1 MQHEPV
7 APASVNP
14 RIGEVIP
21 IPAPDQPHPTA
32 MSVHDQDP
40 PFPPPVRRRP
50 PSGAPNVIV
59 VLVDDMGFGASSA
72 FGGPCRMPV
81 AEAMAKRG
89 VRYNRFHTTGICSPT
104 RASLLTGR
112 NHHSVGMGTITGQST
127 DAPGYTGQMPK
138 SAATVA
144 KVLTAHGYATGA
156 FGKMHETP
164 GRAISPV
171 GPFDH
176 WPTVGEGFEK
186 FYGFLGGEVNQWYP
200 ALYDGT
206 TPVEQPATPEE
217 GYHLSEDIVD
227 TAVSWMRDV
236 RGLEQRPFFCYLS
249 FGATHAPF
257 HVDQE
262 WVRPHRGAFDHG
274 WESQRE
280 RTLAAQIEA
289 GVIPEGTEL
298 PPWPEQLPRW
308 DSLTPDE
315 QRAAA
320 LLMEVYAGY
329 AAHTDAQVGRMLMA
343 LEEMGCREDTLV
355 LYILGDNG
363 ASAEGGPSGTI
374 NEYLEWNGLPCS
386 AEDILR
392 EADTLGSKDTWPHYP
407 AGWALA
413 MDTPYQWFKQVAS
426 HYGGTRNGLVV
437 EWPQGI
443 TARGEI
449 RTQWHHVVD
458 VMPTILEC
466 AGIPMPSMVDGVGQQ
481 PVDGISMK
489 YSFNDAM
496 AKDRHNTQYFEIH
509 GSRGIYHNGWVAC
522 TAHRRTPWEFH
533 AAEQR
538 TFNDDVW
545 ELYDTNADWSQAQDL
560 AAVHPERLERLKQQF
575 ILQATRNKVFP
586 LDDRPFATR
595 RNVRS
600 ERPTRMTFHSGSYR
614 LPPDAIPN
622 TVGRSYVVEAD
633 VTVDGKSPRGVIC
646 SQGGQFSGWSLYLL
660 DGVLTYCSSVGKRER
675 DFVRATN
682 RVTPGRHRIRLQFDQ
697 DGERRGSGGLSRLFV
712 DDQPVGEA
720 RIPSTVAFSYQL
732 CEGFTV
738 GADPTTPVSDEYG
751 YGDNAFTGTIHTV
764 TLEVVNGAE
773 PSAEDEFR
781 IEMATQ

>member
-1 MQHEPV
+1 M
-7 APASVNP
+7 
-14 RIGEVIP
+14 
-21 IPAPDQPHPTA
+21 
-32 MSVHDQDP
+32 
-40 PFPPPVRRRP
+40 
-50 PSGAPNVIV
+50 
-59 VLVDDMGFGASSA
+59 
-72 FGGPCRMPV
+72 
-81 AEAMAKRG
+81 
-89 VRYNRFHTTGICSPT
+89 
-104 RASLLTGR
+104 
-112 NHHSVGMGTITGQST
+112 
-127 DAPGYTGQMPK
+127 
-138 SAATVA
+138 
-144 KVLTAHGYATGA
+144 
-156 FGKMHETP
+156 
-164 GRAISPV
+164 
-171 GPFDH
+171 
-176 WPTVGEGFEK
+176 
-186 FYGFLGGEVNQWYP
+186 
-200 ALYDGT
+200 
-206 TPVEQPATPEE
+206 
-217 GYHLSEDIVD
+217 
-227 TAVSWMRDV
+227 
-236 RGLEQRPFFCYLS
+236 
-249 FGATHAPF
+249 
-257 HVDQE
+257 
-262 WVRPHRGAFDHG
+262 
-274 WESQRE
+274 
-280 RTLAAQIEA
+280 
-289 GVIPEGTEL
+289 
-298 PPWPEQLPRW
+298 
-308 DSLTPDE
+308 
-315 QRAAA
+315 
-320 LLMEVYAGY
+320 
-329 AAHTDAQVGRMLMA
+329 
-343 LEEMGCREDTLV
+343 
-355 LYILGDNG
+355 
-363 ASAEGGPSGTI
+363 

-646 SQGGQFSGWSLYLL
+646 SQGASSADGPSTSSTVCSPTARAWASASATSCGRPTELPPVDTAFASSSTRTANDAAPVASAGFSWTTSR
-660 DGVLTYCSSVGKRER
+660 S
-675 DFVRATN
+675 A
-682 RVTPGRHRIRLQFDQ
+682 
-697 DGERRGSGGLSRLFV
+697 RRGSHRQSPSPISCVRGSPWAQTR
-712 DDQPVGEA
+712 QP
-720 RIPSTVAFSYQL
+720 R
-732 CEGFTV
+732 
-738 GADPTTPVSDEYG
+738 
-751 YGDNAFTGTIHTV
+751 
-764 TLEVVNGAE
+764 
-773 PSAEDEFR
+773 
-781 IEMATQ
+781 